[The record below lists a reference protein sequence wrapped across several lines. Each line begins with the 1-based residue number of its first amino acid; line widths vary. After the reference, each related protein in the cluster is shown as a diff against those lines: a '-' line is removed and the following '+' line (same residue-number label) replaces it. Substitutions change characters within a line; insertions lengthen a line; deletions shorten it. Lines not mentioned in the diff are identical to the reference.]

1 VGGPLSTLGSDAG
14 ASSAI
19 RQEGLDLLS
28 TAVIVLDHG
37 LVVIHANPAAEDL
50 FHVSRLTI
58 TGHRL
63 EELMA
68 EAEPVSAVIAAAAG
82 SAARFTQHDV
92 VIGLLAGAAHRVR
105 TTLTVTPWETGA
117 GSGFLL
123 ELVPLRQQLKIAREE
138 RLLDQTQVNREL
150 IRNLAHEIKNPLG
163 ALRGAAQLLDRELER
178 PALHE
183 YTQVIMAEA
192 DRLQALMDRL
202 LTPHRPSQPMALN
215 IHEVT
220 ERVRSLI
227 LAEFPGVR
235 LIRDYD
241 TSLPSLIADREQLIQ
256 AVLNVA
262 RNAAQALKGR
272 GTITLK
278 SRVARRVTLA
288 RRVYRLA
295 ILLQVI
301 DDGPGI
307 AEELRER
314 VFFPLVS
321 GREGGTGLGLTLA
334 QTFVTQHQGIIEV
347 DSQPGNTC
355 FSILLPLRDT
365 ALGAGASP
373 ATNRP

>member
-1 VGGPLSTLGSDAG
+1 VGGPLSAPGSDAVSG
-14 ASSAI
+14 SAI

-28 TAVIVLDHG
+28 TAVIVLDSEQ
-37 LVVIHANPAAEDL
+37 VVIHANPAAEDL
-50 FHVSRLTI
+50 FHVSRLTMI
-58 TGHRL
+58 GHKL
-63 EELMA
+63 HELLA
-68 EAEPVSAVIAAAAG
+68 EAEPVGAVIAAAAG
-82 SAARFTQHDV
+82 SAARFTEHDV
-92 VIGLLAGAAHRVR
+92 TIGLLAGPAHRVR
-105 TTLTVTPWETGA
+105 TTLTVTPWETGTGA
-117 GSGFLL
+117 GFLL
-123 ELVPLRQQLKIAREE
+123 ELLPLRQQLKIAREE

-150 IRNLAHEIKNPLG
+150 VRNLAHEIKNPLG

-192 DRLQALMDRL
+192 DRLQSLMDRL
-202 LTPHRPSQPMALN
+202 LTPHRPAQPTALN

-227 LAEFPGVR
+227 LAEFPAVR
-235 LIRDYD
+235 VIRDYD
-241 TSLPSLIADREQLIQ
+241 TSLPSLTADREQLIQ

-262 RNAAQALKGR
+262 RNAAQALR
-272 GTITLK
+272 DQGTITFK
-278 SRVARRVTLA
+278 SRVARRVTLV

-307 AEELRER
+307 PEELRER

-334 QTFVTQHQGIIEV
+334 QTFVTQHQGIIEA
-347 DSQPGNTC
+347 DSQAGHTC
-355 FSILLPLRDT
+355 FSIVLPLRET
-365 ALGAGASP
+365 AVDAGAGTP
-373 ATNRP
+373 ANRT